1 MLSNISK
8 YAILGLSQIVQ
19 KSTKGDKI
27 KVGEIIERT
36 EIPQA
41 FLSKILQKLAKE
53 GYVSSMKG
61 PNGGFYLT
69 EKQMQ
74 FTILDIITELEGKD
88 LFHNCIL
95 RFEACNMDN
104 PCPMHDLIIVE
115 KTALNTKLKKLKVKD
130 LLKTVPESLTQLNK
144 AE

>member
-19 KSTKGDKI
+19 ESIKGDKI

-36 EIPQA
+36 DIPQA

-53 GYVSSMKG
+53 DYLSSMKG

-69 EKQMQ
+69 ESQMQ
-74 FTILDIITELEGKD
+74 ITILDIITELEGKE
-88 LFHNCIL
+88 LFSNCIL
-95 RFEACNMDN
+95 RFEACNTEN

-115 KTALNTKLKKLKVKD
+115 KTNLNKKLKKLKVID
-130 LLKTVPESLTQLNK
+130 LLKSVPESLTKGL
-144 AE
+144 